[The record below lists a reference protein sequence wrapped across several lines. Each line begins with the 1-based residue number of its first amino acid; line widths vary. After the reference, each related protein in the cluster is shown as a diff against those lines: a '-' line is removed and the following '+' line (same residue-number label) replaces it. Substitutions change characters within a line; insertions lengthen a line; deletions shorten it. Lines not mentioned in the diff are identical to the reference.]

1 MKDDAPI
8 KLDTTRA
15 RDKHFLLIAD
25 LHSGHRFGLT
35 PPAWWSPE
43 FEAFQRPLW
52 EGFQDLVKQA
62 PWPIDGVIV
71 DGDAVDGP
79 GHKDNTEHL
88 TTNVKEQGD
97 IAIECLEWIDSP
109 VFLFAYGTPYH
120 TVGSFSY
127 EEYIA
132 QHFADRGKDGRIA
145 DTLKILVNDR
155 HINVRHIVGRSDTA
169 YGQATQAF
177 KEVIRDQARAE
188 LYDDRVSDLLVRA
201 HVHYEFKVGRDGHH
215 VQVLPCLKLPLE
227 ILGRKL
233 RTWYYDVGI
242 TWLTVQ
248 ADGRIFTDPVKLQ
261 LKVLLPRDQQEWIR
275 L

>member
-1 MKDDAPI
+1 MS
-8 KLDTTRA
+8 DTTINLNTTRT
-15 RDKHFLLIAD
+15 RDKLFLLLAD

-35 PPAWWSPE
+35 PPSMWRADL
-43 FEAFQRPLW
+43 EAIQRPLW
-52 EGFQDLVKQA
+52 EGFQALVRAA
-62 PWPIDGVIV
+62 PAAIDGVIV
-71 DGDAVDGP
+71 DGDAVEGP
-79 GHKDNTEHL
+79 GKKDNTEHL

-97 IAIECLEWIDSP
+97 MAIESLEWIDSP

-132 QHFADRGKDGRIA
+132 QHFADAGKDGRIA
-145 DTLKILVNDR
+145 DTLKIRVNGCG
-155 HINVRHIVGRSDTA
+155 INVRHVVGRSDTA

-188 LYDDRVSDLLVRA
+188 LCEDQASNLLVRA
-201 HVHYEFKVGRDGHH
+201 HVHYEFQVGRDGHH

-242 TWLTVQ
+242 TWLTVR
-248 ADGRIFTDPVKLQ
+248 ADGRAICDPVKLK
-261 LKVLLPRDQQEWIR
+261 LNVLLPRAEQEWIR